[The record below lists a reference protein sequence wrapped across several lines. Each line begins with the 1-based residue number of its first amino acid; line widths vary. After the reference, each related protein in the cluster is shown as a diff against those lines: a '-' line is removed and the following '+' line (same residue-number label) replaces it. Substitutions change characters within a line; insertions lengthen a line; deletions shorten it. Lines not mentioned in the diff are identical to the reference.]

1 MNRVRPTKRACGNDF
16 AIFRAWCAEQGL
28 SALPADP
35 AAVAAFI
42 AAEAVRGVKCSTLG
56 RRIAGIRYGHR
67 LAGLAAVMRGARR
80 TLGVAP
86 VKKAAATSDKLLAM
100 VAGGKTNLA
109 GKRDRALLVT
119 RRPSGHSSK
128 VGNVEREQLGSPSGQ
143 CVAEQQQPVQD
154 RPGRRRRGGRSLPR
168 LDRLPGRCGKGVAGR
183 RQHRRGAGFPAGRQG
198 RPAASRA
205 AAAAERRLDRQGLC
219 QAPRARSQRVF
230 RAQPPRRASSPPR
243 PPWRFAVQDDGREP
257 AQVGRHP
264 ARLCARRGRLPGSCW
279 CGIAGFP
286 NSPGDTVSAA
296 TGPPQ

>member
-143 CVAEQQQPVQD
+143 CNEIGTSELDPF
-154 RPGRRRRGGRSLPR
+154 RSSILGPW
-168 LDRLPGRCGKGVAGR
+168 
-183 RQHRRGAGFPAGRQG
+183 
-198 RPAASRA
+198 
-205 AAAAERRLDRQGLC
+205 
-219 QAPRARSQRVF
+219 
-230 RAQPPRRASSPPR
+230 SP
-243 PPWRFAVQDDGREP
+243 
-257 AQVGRHP
+257 
-264 ARLCARRGRLPGSCW
+264 L
-279 CGIAGFP
+279 
-286 NSPGDTVSAA
+286 
-296 TGPPQ
+296 

>member
-1 MNRVRPTKRACGNDF
+1 MVRRK
-16 AIFRAWCAEQGL
+16 GL

-42 AAEAVRGVKCSTLG
+42 AAEAVRGVKCSTRG
-56 RRIAGIRYGHR
+56 CRIAGIRYGHR

-100 VAGGKTNLA
+100 VAGGKPNLA

-128 VGNVEREQLGSPSGQ
+128 VGNVEREQLGSLGGQ
-143 CVAEQQQPVQD
+143 CVAEQQPPVQG
-154 RPGRRRRGGRSLPR
+154 RPGRRLGGRSLPR
-168 LDRLPGRCGKGVAGR
+168 LDRLPSRCGKEWL
-183 RQHRRGAGFPAGRQG
+183 
-198 RPAASRA
+198 A
-205 AAAAERRLDRQGLC
+205 AANIVEG
-219 QAPRARSQRVF
+219 PVF
-230 RAQPPRRASSPPR
+230 RQVGKGGRLLPGQLSPQNVALIVNAYAKRLGLDPSAFSGHSLRARASSPPR
-243 PPWRFAVQDDGREP
+243 PPWRFAVQDDGREL

-264 ARLCARRGRLPGSCW
+264 ALLCARRGRLPGSCW

-296 TGPPQ
+296 TGPPH

>member
-128 VGNVEREQLGSPSGQ
+128 VGNVEREQLGSPGGQ
-143 CVAEQQQPVQD
+143 CVAEHTSRSKTDQEGAARWSQSAAARSPA
-154 RPGRRRRGGRSLPR
+154 RSLR
-168 LDRLPGRCGKGVAGR
+168 
-183 RQHRRGAGFPAGRQG
+183 
-198 RPAASRA
+198 
-205 AAAAERRLDRQGLC
+205 
-219 QAPRARSQRVF
+219 
-230 RAQPPRRASSPPR
+230 
-243 PPWRFAVQDDGREP
+243 
-257 AQVGRHP
+257 
-264 ARLCARRGRLPGSCW
+264 
-279 CGIAGFP
+279 
-286 NSPGDTVSAA
+286 
-296 TGPPQ
+296 